1 MMLPKSSPANGSLD
15 HTCFKGLDRLDF
27 LLAISLGLVSFGLYV
42 RTLQPG
48 LLPNDSAEFQVL
60 AYTLDH
66 AHTTGYHV
74 YLVLAK
80 LFTFLPVGEIAYRVN
95 LFSAFMG
102 GITVALVYLSGRTL
116 SGSRWGGGL
125 GAAALSLSATF
136 WSQAT
141 IAEVY
146 TPGSVFTA
154 AILMLIL
161 VWQKTRQPTW
171 LFWAGLLGGL
181 GIGVHGSVI
190 LLAPAVALLLL
201 LYPRELG
208 RSWKPALAGAL
219 LGLGLLVAAFAL
231 VDLNPSNAS
240 MMNTYVSSI
249 SRWDLTPDQLD
260 SFWERFAFLIFAQQ
274 WRSAMFVNPGSVIPS
289 NLATFTE
296 FVGRDFSLLVL
307 ILGLAGM
314 VLLLMRSW
322 RLGLFLLGAIV
333 FHAMYT
339 LNYRIGDIYVFF
351 ISFYVYLMVLAAE
364 GTALLLRGMEL
375 LRANWAKILYPVVG
389 LGLIALALA
398 PLMPSRADMVKEGR
412 ARWDFMA
419 LPSEVELESWHEL
432 IAFNL
437 TDLPENA
444 IVLMGWRDLYG
455 YTYVAQVEQDRPD
468 LLFIE
473 AYPYSVKAGMADS
486 LLDYLKTRL
495 MEGRPVFAV
504 ERLDELQRGG
514 LSLTERPVG
523 VTRMYEINIR

>member
-1 MMLPKSSPANGSLD
+1 MMLRKPSPANGSLD
-15 HTCFKGLDRLDF
+15 HTGFKGLDRLDS
-27 LLAISLGLVSFGLYV
+27 LLAIGLGLVSFGLYV

-102 GITVALVYLSGRTL
+102 GLTVALVYLNGRVL

-125 GAAALSLSATF
+125 GAAALALSATF

-146 TPGSVFTA
+146 TPGSVFTG
-154 AILMLIL
+154 AILISIL
-161 VWQKTRQPTW
+161 LWQKTRQPVW

-190 LLAPAVALLLL
+190 LLAPAVAILLL
-201 LYPRELG
+201 LYPREVG
-208 RSWKPALAGAL
+208 RSWKPALAGVL
-219 LGLGLLVAAFAL
+219 LGLCLLIAAFAL
-231 VDLNPSNAS
+231 VDYRPGNAS
-240 MMNTYVSSI
+240 MMNIYISSI

-274 WRSAMFVNPGSVIPS
+274 WRSAMFVDPGSVIPTNFGS
-289 NLATFTE
+289 FMRFFSIDFCRVVHLLIV
-296 FVGRDFSLLVL
+296 VGFFSLLT
-307 ILGLAGM
+307 
-314 VLLLMRSW
+314 RSW
-322 RLGLFLLGAIV
+322 RLGLFFLSAII
-333 FHAMYT
+333 FHAVYT

-351 ISFYVYLMVLAAE
+351 ISFYVYLLTLAAE
-364 GTALLLRGMEL
+364 GTALLFRGLKL
-375 LRANWAKILYPVVG
+375 LQAGWARILHPVLG
-389 LGLIALALA
+389 IGLIVLALA
-398 PLMPSRADMVKEGR
+398 PLIPSRADMLKEGR
-412 ARWDFMA
+412 TRWDFMA

-432 IAFNL
+432 IAFNVA
-437 TDLPENA
+437 DLPENA

-486 LLDYLKTRL
+486 LLEYLKTRL
-495 MEGRPVFAV
+495 MEGRPVFTA
-504 ERLDELQRGG
+504 ERLDELERGG